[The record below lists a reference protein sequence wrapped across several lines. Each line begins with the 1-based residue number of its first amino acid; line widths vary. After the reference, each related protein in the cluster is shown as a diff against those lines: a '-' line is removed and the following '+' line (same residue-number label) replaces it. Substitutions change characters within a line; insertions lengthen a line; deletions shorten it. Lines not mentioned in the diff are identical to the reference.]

1 MGIHSHDQ
9 FSISRPVERKSGKR
23 RENLQEHS
31 SESSESGQDPYMALL
46 VWRNTPSEG
55 LNLSP
60 AQRMFGRRTR
70 TQLPTTDR
78 LLESVVGART
88 DTARKIKQEK
98 YYNQHSHQLPPLQP
112 GDVIRVK
119 LHPDSR
125 HHQKGICTKH
135 LGNRKYEIEVDGRR
149 YM

>member
-1 MGIHSHDQ
+1 M
-9 FSISRPVERKSGKR
+9 PEP
-23 RENLQEHS
+23 L
-31 SESSESGQDPYMALL
+31 
-46 VWRNTPSEG
+46 
-55 LNLSP
+55 
-60 AQRMFGRRTR
+60 
-70 TQLPTTDR
+70 
-78 LLESVVGART
+78 VGART

-149 YM
+149 YIRNQRFLIKTNENPPMSYPIDDDEFTQDQQAETGLRRSSCRAPRPIRLMTITLN